1 MNVNKYLSNFQ
12 TLNNKTFLITGAS
25 GGIGKYIV
33 KHLASMHAH
42 IICAN
47 RSETKTLDLKN
58 EILNTQPDAK
68 IDFIPLDLCNTES
81 VKNFILKVKTL
92 KLDYFFHNA
101 GIYNVKRQTTDLGF
115 DNIYQTNCL
124 MPFYITKNLLE
135 NFKTNN
141 TKLLYMGSIAYD
153 YSKINKDDIQFLHC
167 KKINHIYGNSKR
179 VAMFAMAE
187 LMKQISDVKF
197 SIVHPGLTLT
207 NMTNHYPKAINW
219 LVKIGLKIVCP
230 PPKKASLPVIYA
242 TTHHTN
248 YGEWIGPKIFNI
260 WGAPKIKKFKM
271 PSAESELAYATLL
284 KQTENIQL

>member
-1 MNVNKYLSNFQ
+1 MNINKFLSNYQ
-12 TLNNKTFLITGAS
+12 ALNNKTFLITGAS
-25 GGIGKYIV
+25 GGIGKYVV
-33 KHLASMHAH
+33 KHLASIHAH

-47 RSETKTLDLKN
+47 RSEAKTLDLKN
-58 EILNTQPDAK
+58 EILKVHPDAK

-124 MPFYITKNLLE
+124 MPFYITQKLLE
-135 NFKTNN
+135 TFKTNN
-141 TKLLYMGSIAYD
+141 TKLLYMGSIAYN
-153 YSKINKDDIQFLHC
+153 YSKINKNDIQFLNC

-179 VAMFAMAE
+179 VAMFAMTE
-187 LMKQISDVKF
+187 LMKQNRDIEF

-207 NMTNHYPKAINW
+207 NMTNHYHKAINW

-230 PPKKASLPVIYA
+230 PPAKASLPVIYA
-242 TTHHTN
+242 TTHHTD
-248 YGEWIGPKIFNI
+248 YSEWIGPKTFNI
-260 WGAPKIKKFKM
+260 WGKPKAKRFKIIEDEAKF
-271 PSAESELAYATLL
+271 AYATLL
-284 KQTENIQL
+284 KQTENISI